1 MFSLIYTRIMQ
12 EEVGW
17 CWLAVGALEAQEGNW
32 GEEALKVPLGGS
44 LCLGDQP
51 EHIGEGRKATF
62 SPGLV
67 LGGGIC
73 YSMAE
78 G

>member
-1 MFSLIYTRIMQ
+1 MFSLIYARIMQ
-12 EEVGW
+12 EEVG
-17 CWLAVGALEAQEGNW
+17 CWLAVGAL
-32 GEEALKVPLGGS
+32 EALKVPLGGS

-51 EHIGEGRKATF
+51 GHIGEGRKAPV

-67 LGGGIC
+67 LSGGIC
-73 YSMAE
+73 YSMVE

>member
-1 MFSLIYTRIMQ
+1 MQ
-12 EEVGW
+12 EEVG

-51 EHIGEGRKATF
+51 GHIGEGRKAPV

-67 LGGGIC
+67 LSGGIC
-73 YSMAE
+73 YSMVE

>member
-1 MFSLIYTRIMQ
+1 MFSLIYARIMQ
-12 EEVGW
+12 EEVG

-51 EHIGEGRKATF
+51 GHIGEGRKAPL
-62 SPGLV
+62 SLGLA
-67 LGGGIC
+67 LSGGIC
-73 YSMAE
+73 YSMVE